1 METNKVRISNCI
13 ATRRLDPIFYRCG
26 ISRFGKIFKLTRVGL
41 VVSSMQSGF
50 AAGKENQATAKDG
63 IIQVR
68 PTNIDTEGE
77 LIFDK
82 NIYIPADANR
92 PMLMKEDIVFN
103 NTNSQELVGKSAMIR
118 ENKSLFFSNHITRI
132 RVNKSMII
140 PDYLCIILNVYQREK
155 IFFSICTNWNNQSG
169 VNIELLKSVE
179 IPLPP
184 LPTQQK
190 IVDIYNKAKREKQEK
205 EKESQRLLDE
215 IETYLLA
222 QLGIEPPK
230 EQQVELMFKVKAS
243 TLIGGRYNPFS
254 YSAKTAMLQ
263 ELITSSPIK
272 KKRVNEMLVLSSAGD
287 WGTDEDEADVKD
299 FIRCLVIRSTE
310 FDNQYNLNL
319 DSSRVKYRMVKR
331 DKLEKMD
338 LQEGDILVEKSG
350 GSEDQPVGRVA
361 LLTSDML
368 QENTLSYSNFIHK
381 IRLDKAQ
388 VNPEYAF
395 YFLRTMYRIGMTE
408 SMQSQTNG
416 IRNLSMPSFLKQYL
430 LLPDNQEEITEQINH
445 KYAQARKNQEQAK
458 RIILEAKEQIERII
472 LSKI

>member
-1 METNKVRISNCI
+1 MEVSKVSIQNI
-13 ATRRLDPIFYRCG
+13 LGTRLDVSFHRNKF
-26 ISRFGKIFKLTRVGL
+26 SFESKIFPLKELRDL
-41 VVSSMQSGF
+41 VDINPPVNL
-50 AAGKENQATAKDG
+50 AHL
-63 IIQVR
+63 R
-68 PTNIDTEGE
+68 
-77 LIFDK
+77 
-82 NIYIPADANR
+82 
-92 PMLMKEDIVFN
+92 KEDLISFIPMEVVDEN
-103 NTNSQELVGKSAMIR
+103 NGVIIKALSKRVMESKGYTKFQNGDLLWAKITPCMQNGKSAIACNLQNGVGCGSTEFFVLRPKNHEVLIEYIHYLMR
-118 ENKSLFFSNHITRI
+118 DQRFLDAAMNSFGGNAGQQRVAKSYI
-132 RVNKSMII
+132 
-140 PDYLCIILNVYQREK
+140 EK
-155 IFFSICTNWNNQSG
+155 
-169 VNIELLKSVE
+169 VNI
-179 IPLPP
+179 PFPP
-184 LPTQQK
+184 LYVQQR

-205 EKESQRLLDE
+205 EEESQRLLDE
-215 IETYLLA
+215 IDTYLLA
-222 QLGIEPPK
+222 QLGIELPK
-230 EQQVELMFKVKAS
+230 EQQIELTFKVKAS
-243 TLIGGRYNPFS
+243 ALIGGRYNPFS

-287 WGTDEDEADVKD
+287 WGIDEDEADGND
-299 FIRCLVIRSTE
+299 FVRCLVIRSTE

-361 LLTSDML
+361 LLTSDVL
-368 QENTLSYSNFIHK
+368 QESTLGYSNFIHK